1 MYPTLKL
8 KLTNA
13 RVEWDQST
21 SKIALRGGLCGK
33 EHVVEIPYFVV
44 TTRTVDGVAKI
55 RHWVVWMPIHTAIV
69 DIVHFENGD
78 QLPSNIVDRSMC
90 FTVLL
95 SANQSRAIREPLTSQ
110 L

>member
-55 RHWVVWMPIHTAIV
+55 RHWVVWMPIHEAIV
-69 DIVHFENGD
+69 SVTEMGNRE
-78 QLPSNIVDRSMC
+78 QLPSNLTERSMQ
-90 FTVLL
+90 FDTARFGFVY
-95 SANQSRAIREPLTSQ
+95 I
-110 L
+110 